1 MLNQLPKNIVMES
14 KPTFRILFWLNM
26 AKTKDSLAPIYA
38 RVTING
44 RRAEISLRRLCN
56 PESWDERAHR
66 IKGRNNEATVLNN
79 YLDAKYAKL
88 LQCYEDLLKDDGI
101 ITAKAIKS
109 RFLGADAT
117 FKSLK
122 DVLEHHKT
130 TMGDILK
137 HGTLK
142 NYGATERYL
151 LGYLSTEHKKTDI
164 YLKNISYQFV
174 TGFDKFLRRKKD
186 KKGKK
191 QLSNNGIMKHLERFK
206 KLTNLAIKFEWMDKD
221 PFRDYKMKFEKFDRA
236 YLSQRELNY
245 IEETRFSRVTLETTK
260 NIFLFACYTGMSY
273 IDVKNL
279 TKDNLIKG
287 VNGKDWIYSRR
298 EKSQEP
304 IKVPLLE
311 KARSIL
317 YMYENPISEFLLP
330 VYTNQKTNSYLKEI
344 AAQCKI
350 PKRLSFHVARHTFAT
365 TVTLSNGV
373 PIETVSKLL
382 GHSKLSTTQ
391 IYARVLDQKI
401 GNDMDLLQDKLSLR
415 RSDELMSD

>member
-1 MLNQLPKNIVMES
+1 MKTKL
-14 KPTFRILFWLNM
+14 TFRILFWLNL
-26 AKTKDSLAPIYA
+26 AKTKHTLAPIYA
-38 RVTING
+38 RVTVNG
-44 RRAEISLRRLCN
+44 RRAEISLRRQCH
-56 PESWDERAHR
+56 PESWDDRAHR
-66 IKGRNNEATVLNN
+66 IKGRNIEATVLNN
-79 YLDAKYAKL
+79 YLDAKYSKL
-88 LQCYEDLLKDDGI
+88 LQCYEDLLKEDGI
-101 ITAKAIKS
+101 ITATAIKS
-109 RFLGADAT
+109 RFLGADGT

-130 TMGDILK
+130 TMGDVLK
-137 HGTLK
+137 PGTLK
-142 NYGATERYL
+142 NYGATEKYL
-151 LGYLSTEHKKTDI
+151 LGYISAEHKTADI

-186 KKGKK
+186 KKGLK

-206 KLTNLAIKFEWMDKD
+206 KLTNLSIKLGWLDKD

-273 IDVKNL
+273 IDVKHL

-317 YMYENPISEFLLP
+317 YAYENPISEFLLP
-330 VYTNQKTNSYLKEI
+330 VYSNQKTNSYLKEI
-344 AAQCKI
+344 ADQCKI
-350 PKRLSFHVARHTFAT
+350 PKKLSFHVARHTFAT

-401 GNDMDLLQDKLSLR
+401 GDDMDLLQAKFS
-415 RSDELMSD
+415 